1 MKENVRKFNKFANYL
16 ADEARKISL
25 YYFKRKI
32 KIISKQDKYFD
43 PVTIADI
50 NIQQKLHALIEKQY
64 PAHSMIGEEESII
77 KDSEYEWCIDPIDGT
92 KSFIQGVPLWGTLIS
107 LSKNNKII
115 LGIADIPA
123 LNERYI
129 GYENIAYK
137 IINKKRTL
145 LGVRKKVDLKNAIL
159 NSTSP
164 YVFASK
170 SDQKKFEKVAKI
182 AKSTRLGGDCYSYC
196 LLADGHVDL
205 VIESGLK
212 PYDIRALVPIIKN
225 SGGVIKSW
233 EGDSVID
240 GGRVLAAASKKL
252 FMETQKILITK

>member
-1 MKENVRKFNKFANYL
+1 MTENIRKLNKFGNYL

-25 YYFKRKI
+25 YYFKKKI
-32 KIISKQDKYFD
+32 EIISKKDDYFD
-43 PVTIADI
+43 PVTIVDI
-50 NIQQKLHALIEKQY
+50 NIQKRLHKLIEKKY
-64 PAHSMIGEEESII
+64 PLHSMLGEEESII

-107 LSKNNKII
+107 LSKNGRII
-115 LGIADIPA
+115 LGIADIAA
-123 LNERYI
+123 LDERYI

-137 IINKKRTL
+137 VINKKRSL
-145 LGVRKKVDLKNAIL
+145 LGVRKKINLKNAIL

-170 SDQKKFEKVAKI
+170 SDQKQFEKIAKV

-225 SGGVIKSW
+225 SGGIIKSW
-233 EGDSVID
+233 EGNSVNE
-240 GGRVLAAASKKL
+240 GGRVLAATNKKL
-252 FMETQKILITK
+252 FLETQNILLNK

>member
-107 LSKNNKII
+107 LSKNNK
-115 LGIADIPA
+115 
-123 LNERYI
+123 
-129 GYENIAYK
+129 
-137 IINKKRTL
+137 
-145 LGVRKKVDLKNAIL
+145 
-159 NSTSP
+159 
-164 YVFASK
+164 
-170 SDQKKFEKVAKI
+170 
-182 AKSTRLGGDCYSYC
+182 
-196 LLADGHVDL
+196 
-205 VIESGLK
+205 
-212 PYDIRALVPIIKN
+212 
-225 SGGVIKSW
+225 
-233 EGDSVID
+233 
-240 GGRVLAAASKKL
+240 
-252 FMETQKILITK
+252 